1 MAPDPLQPT
10 PGPGRLRSSGRSV
23 VWLSVAVALVLGL
36 QLGGLPWRY
45 RKQLWQLQGFLLGGA
60 VGYLIGR
67 LDRGE
72 RDPLPPP

>member
-1 MAPDPLQPT
+1 MAPDPLQST
-10 PGPGRLRSSGRSV
+10 PAAGRLRSGGRSA